1 MYKIIN
7 GSPIHLSHMALTVNE
22 ILTAINTTN
31 SKFKNISDMSRSLS
45 VDIFKIMDLRVL
57 SGVIGETFVA
67 ELSQIVSGL
76 KKNPSIDG

>member
-31 SKFKNISDMSRSLS
+31 
-45 VDIFKIMDLRVL
+45 
-57 SGVIGETFVA
+57 
-67 ELSQIVSGL
+67 
-76 KKNPSIDG
+76 